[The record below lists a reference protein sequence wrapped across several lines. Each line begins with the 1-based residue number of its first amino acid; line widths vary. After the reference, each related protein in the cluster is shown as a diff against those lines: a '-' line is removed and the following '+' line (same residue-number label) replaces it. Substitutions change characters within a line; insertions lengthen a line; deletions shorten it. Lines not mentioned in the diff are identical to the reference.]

1 MYIYCIIYIMYKC
14 IYIIYMHY
22 VIKVVPFNINRVLA
36 LQVVLPRF
44 LYVGLNRAHC
54 FPNCAA
60 LRFAG
65 QNVGDY
71 INLV

>member
-1 MYIYCIIYIMYKC
+1 MY
-14 IYIIYMHY
+14 Y
-22 VIKVVPFNINRVLA
+22 VVKVVPFNINRVLA

-44 LYVGLNRAHC
+44 LYVGLNRAHR